1 MKDNIENLKKEM
13 ERIKKMSWI
22 PCDYRNFGAAGI
34 KLEKL
39 LNRNPDNFEI
49 PDYDGIEIKT
59 KKSTIRD
66 DITLFCAT
74 PDSYL
79 FEIKRIY
86 ELYAYPDINN
96 KQEKVLN
103 CKIYCG
109 KLTYIYNDKL
119 FSIKVDRKKEVI
131 KLLVYDRSLN
141 VIDSMTS
148 WSFDMIK
155 EKLERKLSYLCLV
168 KMDKSFWQNQ
178 LYIRY
183 TKDTY
188 YKLRDFDTFIDLV
201 ENGTICILFR
211 IGVFKTGKRKGQ
223 MHDHG
228 TGFCINM
235 NQLELLFEKLQV

>member
-1 MKDNIENLKKEM
+1 MKDTIESLKKDI
-13 ERIKKMSWI
+13 ERIKEMSWI
-22 PCDYRNFGAAGI
+22 PCDYRNYGAAGI

-39 LNRNPDNFEI
+39 LNRNPGNFEI

-59 KKSTIRD
+59 KKSTTKD

-96 KQEKVLN
+96 KQERVLN

-109 KLTYIYNDKL
+109 KLTYIYNDKF
-119 FSIKVDRKKEVI
+119 FSIKMDRKKEI
-131 KLLVYDRSLN
+131 IQLLVYDRDFN
-141 VIDSMTS
+141 IIDDMTS
-148 WSFDMIK
+148 WSFNMI
-155 EKLERKLSYLCLV
+155 EQKLERKLAYLCLV

-183 TKDTY
+183 TRDTY
-188 YKLRDFDTFIDLV
+188 YKLKDFDTFLDLI
-201 ENGTICILFR
+201 ENGTICISFR

-228 TGFCINM
+228 TGFCISI
-235 NQLELLFEKLQV
+235 NQLDLLFEKLQF